1 MSLTP
6 DTRLGPYEVT
16 AQIGAGGMGEV
27 YKARDTRLERTVAI
41 KVLPAALAADPQF
54 RERFDREARAISTCG
69 GDGTLMGVGAP
80 DVARTRRGEYI
91 CEYIMPTTVHIPV
104 ALLEAVDRRARA
116 LKLSRN
122 RLVVRALEREVMEP
136 SGWSPEFLDR
146 LRNVD
151 VATAEAVDELMA
163 TVRAGRRS
171 KRPREL

>member
-1 MSLTP
+1 MSSSGQHTFVACQAATVQR
-6 DTRLGPYEVT
+6 TRRPSGPYS
-16 AQIGAGGMGEV
+16 
-27 YKARDTRLERTVAI
+27 RRTCA
-41 KVLPAALAADPQF
+41 
-54 RERFDREARAISTCG
+54 

-80 DVARTRRGEYI
+80 HVARTRRGEYI